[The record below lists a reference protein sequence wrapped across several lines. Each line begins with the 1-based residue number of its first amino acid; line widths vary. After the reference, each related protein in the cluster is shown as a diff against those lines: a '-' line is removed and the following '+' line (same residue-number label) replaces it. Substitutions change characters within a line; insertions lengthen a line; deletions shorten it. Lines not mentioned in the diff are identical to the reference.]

1 MEKPLKCLLVED
13 SEHDE
18 MLLIEALRRGGYDP
32 VYQRVQTEE
41 TMRTA
46 LHAQPWEVIF
56 CDYVMPKFNA
66 PAAFQVF
73 RESKIQIPFI
83 IVSGEIGEDFAVESL
98 KFGADDYVLKRN
110 LKRIIPVLERSLKD
124 VENRRQRDAA
134 RHMNELIMANSLDM
148 ICTIDEQFRF
158 VEVSAASKQLLG
170 YEAHEMEGQRFGR
183 FMAPDYVKKT
193 EQEADF
199 VMGGRK
205 LLYFENCYV
214 RKDGAKV
221 YLSWSASWSASD
233 RLLFCVARDITERKL
248 AEEQRQHMELQLR
261 QAQKLEAIGQLAAGI
276 AHEINTPTQFTEH
289 NLQFLKESF
298 PKLVQLM
305 NSCESVFPALK
316 AGGISQQQL
325 ESFQKTV
332 EETDFKFLSEEI
344 PAAIEEALHG
354 TERISKIV
362 RAMKEFSHPGNSD
375 SNNPEPIN
383 LNRAIETT
391 ITVARSEWK
400 HVAEMVTEFDA
411 QLPKVPIFAGEFN
424 QVILNLIVNAAHA
437 ISEASNV
444 NRQRPGIITIS
455 TRRDGEWVE
464 VRVRDN
470 GAGIPEKIRHR
481 IFEPFFTTKEV
492 GRGTGQGLTI
502 AHSVIVKKHAGE
514 LRFETETGKGTCF
527 IIRLP
532 LNLLAQIHQ
541 NRLEAKS

>member
-18 MLLIEALRRGGYDP
+18 MLLIEALRRGGYNP

-41 TMRTA
+41 AMRTA

-170 YEAHEMEGQRFGR
+170 YEAHEMEGQRFAR
-183 FMAPDYVKKT
+183 FMAPDHVKKT

-205 LLYFENCYV
+205 LLYFENCYL

-375 SNNPEPIN
+375 SNNPEPVN

>member
-362 RAMKEFSHPGNSD
+362 RAMKEFSHPGTSD
-375 SNNPEPIN
+375 SNNPEPVN

-444 NRQRPGIITIS
+444 NRQRPGIIRIS

>member
-375 SNNPEPIN
+375 SNNPEPVN